1 MKPPYKITES
11 ILSLVVSISEKIG
24 EVNAA
29 HLQKPSPELRKKN
42 RIKTVQSSLGIEG
55 NTLSVEQVSTILEK
69 KRVIG
74 PKKDILE
81 AKNALD
87 AYDRIGEFRAAKMKD
102 FCKAHALLMDGLV
115 EGPGK
120 FRTKAV
126 GIVKGKK
133 LAHLAPP
140 AAQVKPLLNELFDY
154 LKKDKEIPLIK
165 SCVFHYEL
173 EFIHPFP
180 DGNGRIGRLWQTVIL
195 KEKYPVFEFL
205 PVETIIKQKQQA
217 YYAAL
222 SASDKSGNS
231 TAFIEFMLQVIDESL
246 EELLRSTS
254 VVLSAEDRIAS
265 LPEIFGSASFT
276 RQDYMRHFKTI
287 SAPTASRDLRMAVEK
302 GMLKRKGNGRI
313 SVYSIRK

>member
-1 MKPPYKITES
+1 M
-11 ILSLVVSISEKIG
+11 
-24 EVNAA
+24 NAV
-29 HLQKPSPELRKKN
+29 HLQKTSPELRKKN
-42 RIKTVQSSLGIEG
+42 RIRTVQSSLGIEG
-55 NTLSVEQVSTILEK
+55 NTLSIEQVSTILEN

-74 PKKDILE
+74 PEKDILE

-87 AYDRIGEFRAAKMKD
+87 AYDRISGFRAGKLTD
-102 FCKAHALLMDGLV
+102 FCKAHALLMNGLV
-115 EGPGK
+115 DQPGK

-140 AAQVKPLLNELFDY
+140 ATQVKPLLNNLFEY

-173 EFIHPFP
+173 EFIHPFT

-205 PVETIIKQKQQA
+205 PVETIIKQKQKA
-217 YYAAL
+217 YYTAL
-222 SASDKSGNS
+222 SVSDKSGSS
-231 TAFIEFMLQVIDESL
+231 TAFIEFMLNVIDEAL

-254 VVLSAEDRIAS
+254 VVLSAEDRIGS
-265 LPEIFGSASFT
+265 LREIFGPNSFT

-287 SAPTASRDLRMAVEK
+287 SAPTASRDLRMAVEQ
-302 GMLKRKGNGRI
+302 GLLKRKGNGRI